1 MAATISMWASSSV
14 PCEASEM
21 FHNGDLAQ
29 RINQNGLLIHT
40 FSTTERVLRYGEN
53 NRVAFFEHRSKIVKG
68 RERTIKIHTTTSSI
82 Q

>member
-1 MAATISMWASSSV
+1 MWANSSV

-53 NRVAFFEHRSKIVKG
+53 NRVAFFEHPTIVKK
-68 RERTIKIHTTTSSI
+68 TKDKNIKIYASI
-82 Q
+82 LLQ